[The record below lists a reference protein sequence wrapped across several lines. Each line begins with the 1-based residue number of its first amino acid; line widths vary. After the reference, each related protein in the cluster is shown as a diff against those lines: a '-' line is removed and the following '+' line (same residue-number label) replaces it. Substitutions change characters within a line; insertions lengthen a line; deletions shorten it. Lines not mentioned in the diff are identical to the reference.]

1 MAARTPAG
9 VALPEG
15 ISLLEGAELEQAL
28 GHTLS
33 RCRCAS
39 DWPVELNH
47 GVSQQIL
54 ALRIRGKVPPVELVM
69 VASDAMLVPTRVL
82 LLVEEK
88 AELEFLQVVSAKGQA
103 AHSHLLEIHLG
114 QESKVNHGLLALGMV
129 ARLCSPTWL
138 WSKRRAVITPGFRV
152 SGLVVRAT
160 GAECCAG
167 GWPGFCFYSWSFRHR
182 C

>member
-1 MAARTPAG
+1 VIDGSQDPLQG

-69 VASDAMLVPTRVL
+69 VASEGHVGSNQG
-82 LLVEEK
+82 
-88 AELEFLQVVSAKGQA
+88 FVVG
-103 AHSHLLEIHLG
+103 
-114 QESKVNHGLLALGMV
+114 
-129 ARLCSPTWL
+129 
-138 WSKRRAVITPGFRV
+138 
-152 SGLVVRAT
+152 
-160 GAECCAG
+160 
-167 GWPGFCFYSWSFRHR
+167 
-182 C
+182 